1 MTDQPMLA
9 LPMPGTHGADPTHG
23 THRDARRDEAARR
36 MLDVTRI
43 YAEPA
48 AAASPRGRQVIARWP
63 DADVVEVASH
73 WQIPQVHGDEANV
86 ARWVRIK
93 REALVLGEKKTLTV
107 RPNGRSADFIAP
119 SSANGCAMACAYC
132 YVPRRKGYSNPIT
145 TFTNIERIT
154 AAIRRHVDRQGPK
167 AEPNQCD
174 ERAWVY
180 DIGENSDCSVDAL
193 VSDNVLDLVTLFAG
207 LSGAKASFATKFVN
221 RDLLDWD
228 PKGGTRVRLSL
239 MPAATA
245 RTLDIRT
252 SPMADRLAVLD
263 DLVEAGYE
271 VHVNL
276 SPVVVH
282 DGWLEAW
289 AELLGQLGDATSGR
303 TKAQLACEVIFLTHN
318 EQLHEVNLG
327 WHPQAEQMLWRPD
340 LQEEKRSENGAVN
353 VRYRWQQK
361 QRHLADLSALLAAR
375 APWCRVR
382 YAF

>member
-1 MTDQPMLA
+1 MTS
-9 LPMPGTHGADPTHG
+9 PTP
-23 THRDARRDEAARR
+23 TPARRAAPPL
-36 MLDVTRI
+36 LDVTRL

-48 AAASPRGRQVIARWP
+48 ALASPRGQQVRARWP
-63 DADVVEVASH
+63 DAEVVEVASH
-73 WQIPQVHGDEANV
+73 WRIPELHGDEENV
-86 ARWVRIK
+86 RRWVRIK
-93 REALVLGEKKTLTV
+93 REALVLGELKTVRT

-119 SSANGCAMACAYC
+119 STSNGCAMACAYC

-145 TFTNIERIT
+145 AFTNIERIT

-167 AEPNQCD
+167 VEPNQCD
-174 ERAWVY
+174 ERDWVY

-207 LSGAKASFATKFVN
+207 LPGAKASFATKFVN

-289 AELLGQLGDATSGR
+289 AELLGQLGDATSER
-303 TKAQLACEVIFLTHN
+303 TRAQLACEVIFLTHN

-327 WHPQAEQMLWRPD
+327 WHPQAERMLWRPD

-361 QRHLADLSALLAAR
+361 QRHLADLSALLAAK